1 MYRND
6 KMMINS
12 KNIDKEI
19 KLKEEAIDRLKNEK
33 EALAK
38 GIEITWKNDSVTNE
52 KADSISFDR
61 RKVNIEYKDE
71 TTVIPLKNIKKLKF
85 ANSLLK
91 LTYDWNWGFKT
102 HEDSTSDGSIS
113 TPIRVWYKYTSR
125 TDTSGVPISYSI

>member
-19 KLKEEAIDRLKNEK
+19 KLKEKSIERLKKEK
-33 EALAK
+33 EALSK
-38 GIEITWKNDSVTNE
+38 GVKITWKNDVVTIE
-52 KADSISFDR
+52 KADNISFDS

-91 LTYDWNWGFKT
+91 LTYDWSWNFKT
-102 HEDSTSDGSIS
+102 YEDSTSDDSIS
-113 TPIRVWYKYTSR
+113 TPIRVWYTN
-125 TDTSGVPISYSI
+125 TDTSAITYYWV

>member
-1 MYRND
+1 MLLNPE
-6 KMMINS
+6 IIES
-12 KNIDKEI
+12 EI
-19 KLKEEAIDRLKNEK
+19 KKKEKSIERLKKEK

-91 LTYDWNWGFKT
+91 LTYDWNWDFKT

-113 TPIRVWYKYTSR
+113 TPIQVWYKYTSR
-125 TDTSGVPISYSI
+125 TDTSGVPISYLI